1 MTSSFLSD
9 LVQYQR
15 LFLMMI
21 VLGVG
26 GNLLIG
32 FQVSVITYP
41 SEDIKRFINAT
52 WVERYGSPLHQKT
65 ISLLWSLV
73 VSLYCVGGLLGCL
86 WSGPLA
92 KRYGKKTTFMINDLI
107 IISAALLIGCS
118 RTARSYEMILIGRF
132 LYGITAGICLN
143 IHGQY
148 VGEVS
153 PKKLRG
159 FANTTSSVFF
169 ALGKALGQLMGLREL
184 LGTQTFWPLLL
195 ALCGFAA
202 LVQLL
207 LLPFFPESP
216 PYLLLEKD
224 DKEGCLQA
232 MKDLWGEG
240 HHQAE
245 VDDLMKQ
252 KASMRNS
259 KSLSIPEVMK
269 DKSLR
274 PSLCIV
280 FLLTM
285 SMQWSGLSAIYFY
298 AFEVFRTAKVED
310 VLIPYVALGVGTCEF
325 ISVILCC
332 SIIDHIGR
340 RILLWGGCA
349 MMALVLAFLI
359 MTLSLQD
366 KFPWMSYCS
375 IALIFLFV
383 ISFGLGPCG
392 AVISV
397 MVEIF
402 NQSARASAFVIVGT
416 TSWMCLIV
424 VGMGFP
430 FVVEILGPLCFLIFL
445 AVLIGIVIFIYIFLP
460 ETKGRSIADITEELG
475 RIQFGKK
482 FLLTALGI
490 NLTRDPGFCTEL

>member
-1 MTSSFLSD
+1 MTTNFLSD

-41 SEDIKRFINAT
+41 SEHIKRFINAT

-65 ISLLWSLV
+65 VSLLWSLV
-73 VSLYCVGGLLGCL
+73 VSLYCVGGLFGCM
-86 WSGPLA
+86 WSGPLTM
-92 KRYGKKTTFMINDLI
+92 RYGKKRTFMINDLI
-107 IISAALLIGCS
+107 IIAAALLIGFS
-118 RTARSYEMILIGRF
+118 RMAKSYEMILIGRF

-143 IHGQY
+143 VHGQY

-184 LGTQTFWPLLL
+184 LGSQAFWPLLL
-195 ALCGFAA
+195 ALCGIAA

-216 PYLLLEKD
+216 PYLLIQKD

-240 HHQAE
+240 HLQAE
-245 VDDLMKQ
+245 MDDLMKQ
-252 KASMRNS
+252 KTAMKNS
-259 KSLSIPEVMK
+259 KSLSILEVMK
-269 DKSLR
+269 EKSLR

-298 AFEVFRTAKVED
+298 TFEVFRTAGVED

-325 ISVILCC
+325 VSVILC
-332 SIIDHIGR
+332 STIIDHIGR
-340 RILLWGGCA
+340 RILLWGGYG
-349 MMALVLAFLI
+349 MMALVMAFLI
-359 MTLSLQD
+359 ITLSLQD
-366 KFPWMSYCS
+366 KFPWMSYGS
-375 IALIFLFV
+375 IILIFLFV
-383 ISFGLGPCG
+383 FSYGLGPCG
-392 AVISV
+392 GVISV

-402 NQSARASAFVIVGT
+402 NQSARSSAFVIVGT

-445 AVLIGIVIFIYIFLP
+445 FVLIGIVIFVYIFVP

-475 RIQFGKK
+475 RIQFGKI
-482 FLLTALGI
+482 FLLTASRK
-490 NLTRDPGFCTEL
+490 NLIRNPGLCTEL

>member
-1 MTSSFLSD
+1 MATSFLSD

-15 LFLMMI
+15 LFQIII

-26 GNLLIG
+26 GNFLIG
-32 FQVSVITYP
+32 FQVSVISYP
-41 SEDIKRFINAT
+41 SEYIKKFINAT
-52 WVERYGSPLHQKT
+52 WVERYDSPLHQKT
-65 ISLLWSLV
+65 LSLLWSVV
-73 VSLYCVGGLLGCL
+73 VSVYCVGGLLGCL

-92 KRYGKKTTFMINDLI
+92 MRYGKKRSFMIIDVI
-107 IISAALLIGCS
+107 IIVAALLIGCS
-118 RTARSYEMILIGRF
+118 RMARSYEMILIGRF
-132 LYGITAGICLN
+132 LYGITAGVSLN

-148 VGEVS
+148 IGEVS

-159 FANTTSSVFF
+159 FANTTSSAFF
-169 ALGKALGQLMGLREL
+169 ALGKAFGQLMGLREF

-195 ALCGFAA
+195 ALSGFAA

-216 PYLLLEKD
+216 PYLLIQKD

-245 VDDLMKQ
+245 MDDMMKQ
-252 KASMRNS
+252 KAAMKNS
-259 KSLSIPEVMK
+259 KILSIPEVLK

-280 FLLTM
+280 FLLTL
-285 SMQWSGLSAIYFY
+285 SMQWCGLSAIYFY
-298 AFEVFRTAKVED
+298 AFEVFRTAKLD
-310 VLIPYVALGVGTCEF
+310 DILIPYVALGVGTCEF
-325 ISVILCC
+325 ISVIFC
-332 SIIDHIGR
+332 SSMIDHIGR
-340 RILLWGGCA
+340 RILLWGGYA
-349 MMALVLAFLI
+349 MMALTLALLVI
-359 MTLSLQD
+359 TLSLQD
-366 KFPWMSYCS
+366 QFSWMSYCS

-383 ISFGLGPCG
+383 ICYGLGPCG
-392 AVISV
+392 GVISV

-402 NQSARASAFVIVGT
+402 SQSARASAFVIVGT

-430 FVVEILGPLCFLIFL
+430 FVVELLGPYCFLIFFTM
-445 AVLIGIVIFIYIFLP
+445 LIGTVIFIYIFLP
-460 ETKGRSIADITEELG
+460 ETKGKSIADITEELG

-482 FLLTALGI
+482 FLLTALRM
-490 NLTRDPGFCTEL
+490 NFTRDPDLCTKL

>member
-15 LFLMMI
+15 LFQMI
-21 VLGVG
+21 FVLGLG

-32 FQVSVITYP
+32 FQVSVITYA
-41 SEDIKRFINAT
+41 SEDIKTFINAT
-52 WVERYGSPLHQKT
+52 WVERYDSPLQPQT
-65 ISLLWSLV
+65 LSLLWSLV
-73 VSLYCVGGLLGCL
+73 VSVYCVGGLLGCL
-86 WSGPLA
+86 LSGPLA
-92 KRYGKKTTFMINDLI
+92 TRYGKKRSFMINDLI
-107 IISAALLIGCS
+107 IIAAALLIGCS
-118 RTARSYEMILIGRF
+118 KTARSFEMILIGRL
-132 LYGITAGICLN
+132 LYGITAGVSFN

-159 FANTTSSVFF
+159 FANAASSAFF
-169 ALGKALGQLMGLREL
+169 ALGKTLGQLMGLREL

-195 ALCGFAA
+195 ALSGFAA

-216 PYLLLEKD
+216 PYLLIQKD

-245 VDDLMKQ
+245 MDDMMKQ
-252 KASMRNS
+252 KAAMKNS
-259 KSLSIPEVMK
+259 NVLSILEVLK

-274 PSLCIV
+274 PSLCII
-280 FLLTM
+280 FLLTL
-285 SMQWSGLSAIYFY
+285 SMQWCGLSAIYFY
-298 AFEVFRTAKVED
+298 AFEVFRTAKLED
-310 VLIPYVALGVGTCEF
+310 DLIPYVALGVGTCEF
-325 ISVILCC
+325 ISAILC
-332 SIIDHIGR
+332 SSMIDHIGR
-340 RILLWGGCA
+340 RILLLGGYA
-349 MMALVLAFLI
+349 MMALALALLV

-366 KFPWMSYCS
+366 TFPWMSYCS

-383 ISFGLGPCG
+383 LCFGLGPCG
-392 AVISV
+392 GVISV

-402 NQSARASAFVIVGT
+402 NQSSRTSAFVIVGT

-430 FVVEILGPLCFLIFL
+430 FVVELLGPYCFLIFL
-445 AVLIGIVIFIYIFLP
+445 VVLIWIVIFIYIFLP
-460 ETKGRSIADITEELG
+460 ETKGRAIADITEDLG
-475 RIQFGKK
+475 RIQLGKK
-482 FLLTALGI
+482 FILTALRM
-490 NLTRDPGFCTEL
+490 NFTKDPGLCTKL